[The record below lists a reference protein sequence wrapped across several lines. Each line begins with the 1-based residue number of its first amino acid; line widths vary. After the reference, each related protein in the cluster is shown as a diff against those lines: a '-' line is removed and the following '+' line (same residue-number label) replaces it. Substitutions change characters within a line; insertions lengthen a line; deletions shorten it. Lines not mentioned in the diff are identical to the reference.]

1 MISPPMASYDHV
13 SPAAINFPPEDEDA
27 FWRLFDGSNLGPDC
41 FKFDPSGA
49 HSRGDVSSLSDASST
64 SSSFSSRPRTIE
76 SFLAAYATPA
86 PSTVASIT
94 PQVTPILPSAATFA
108 PTPFTPA
115 PAFFTT
121 SPEAGKEPE
130 TGRRELKRQRN
141 TEASA
146 RFRLRKKQRENEL
159 ESHAKHL
166 EDEVV
171 ALRAEKC
178 ALERQV
184 KVLLEVLGNVGRE
197 RRAEDGESIPT
208 SPPQVLP

>member
-1 MISPPMASYDHV
+1 MASYDLV
-13 SPAAINFPPEDEDA
+13 SPSAINFPPEDEDA
-27 FWRLFDGSNLGPDC
+27 FWHLFDGSTLAPDC

-49 HSRGDVSSLSDASST
+49 NSRADGSGMSDTSST
-64 SSSFSSRPRTIE
+64 ASSFSNKPRTIE

-86 PSTVASIT
+86 PSTVTSIT
-94 PQVTPILPSAATFA
+94 PQVTPTLPSAATFA
-108 PTPFTPA
+108 TTPFTLA

-121 SPEAGKEPE
+121 SPESGKEPQG
-130 TGRRELKRQRN
+130 GRRELKRQRN

-197 RRAEDGESIPT
+197 RRAEDEDGIAT
-208 SPPQVLP
+208 SPPQGPQ

>member
-1 MISPPMASYDHV
+1 MISPPVSYDQ
-13 SPAAINFPPEDEDA
+13 SPAAIFPEDEDA
-27 FWRLFDGSNLGPDC
+27 FWQLFDGSMADM
-41 FKFDPSGA
+41 KFDGA
-49 HSRGDVSSLSDASST
+49 RSESEC
-64 SSSFSSRPRTIE
+64 PRTLE

-86 PSTVASIT
+86 PSSGAPAT
-94 PQVTPILPSAATFA
+94 PQVTPTLPPAAAF

-115 PAFFTT
+115 PAFFSA
-121 SPEAGKEPE
+121 SPEAGKQPS
-130 TGRRELKRQRN
+130 GGRELKRQRN

-171 ALRAEKC
+171 ALRAEKS

-197 RRAEDGESIPT
+197 RRADEGEEAPT
-208 SPPQVLP
+208 PPPQ